1 MIALPGFLLN
11 ISFHLLTVARPIS
24 CSSLNIELLIACLC
38 NYHDHLTSI
47 KLSSEDLTGR
57 KTNFILGQSFAN
69 TSFTFF
75 DLCIDRL
82 LSTTKIFWIFLSY
95 LLSTLFFRNQ
105 QTVFLPCFYN
115 NIHMYLII
123 CVVICSKH
131 I

>member
-1 MIALPGFLLN
+1 MIFIIYILPLAN
-11 ISFHLLTVARPIS
+11 CSRPIS

-47 KLSSEDLTGR
+47 KLSSGDLTGR

-82 LSTTKIFWIFLSY
+82 LVQQRYFEYSYRIFY
-95 LLSTLFFRNQ
+95 LLFLENQ

-115 NIHMYLII
+115 NVHMYLII